1 MMERYPPGDLAAR
14 EYLEPQAPVP
24 GSMSGASRRR
34 RLALLAVLIGGCTIV
49 ACCLVG
55 YLAYHA
61 SREAFFRRVARENLT
76 IARSVANCIAEQPA
90 AGDEEAT
97 RRALEQVRSFWGR
110 FDPPTSEASRCVV
123 KAEVA
128 RIYREGRS

>member
-1 MMERYPPGDLAAR
+1 MERYPTGHLPDR
-14 EYLEPQAPVP
+14 ENPDPRA
-24 GSMSGASRRR
+24 RRR
-34 RLALLAVLIGGCTIV
+34 ESLSASSGRRHLALLAVVIGGCTIV

-61 SREAFFRRVARENLT
+61 SREALFRRVARENLT